1 MKVISGKIDKA
12 QKIVLYAPEGF
23 GKSTFASHFP
33 KPIFIDVEGGT
44 NLIACDRTEKPE
56 SFAAI
61 VADVKDAINSG
72 YKTIVLDTID
82 WTERLSLEQVC
93 RENDIPSIESIGY
106 GKGYTYNLEKMGKF
120 LNLLQDAVEKGKN
133 VVVLAHCMMRKQERP
148 NDPAFDRYELKL
160 TKQTA
165 PLVKEW
171 ADMLLFANYKYIVY
185 EEKGTKKKKASGGK
199 RVMYTTHNPCW
210 DAKNRHD
217 LPDEMEFDY
226 ASIAHCIPGDAAYK
240 GHAETD
246 DKVATKEPPPRPEP
260 ISNLESVKEEPAKEE
275 PAKVDTKP
283 GPEQTTAEDVS
294 ADTNTELDTD
304 MNDIAPELVQLMKRD
319 KIKSK
324 EIMEV
329 VQQRQA
335 GVFPADMKLE
345 NLPNDFV
352 FGWVIKFWDS
362 VVKMVQKNR
371 NDVPF

>member
-1 MKVISGKIDKA
+1 MKIISGKIDKA

-210 DAKNRHD
+210 DAKNRHN

-226 ASIAHCIPGDAAYK
+226 QAIAHCIPGDAAYK
-240 GHAETD
+240 GHAEPD
-246 DKVATKEPPPRPEP
+246 DKVATQKTPPRPEP
-260 ISNLESVKEEPAKEE
+260 E
-275 PAKVDTKP
+275 P
-283 GPEQTTAEDVS
+283 GPDKVEPKSEPEQEAAES
-294 ADTNTELDTD
+294 GELDTNTERDVDT
-304 MNDIAPELVQLMKRD
+304 NSIVPELAQLMRRD